1 MSNLQEHVQTRDE
14 MYLPGDHLVI
24 ATALQGQ
31 VRAVAVRST
40 QTVQTLTRIHDL
52 SPLAAIAAGRLAAG
66 TQLLLSD
73 LKNETDSLTVSVK
86 GDGPLGGILMAGDA
100 SGYVRGYV
108 HHPRVEAEPD
118 ATRSAVARAVGAGN
132 LTVVRSTGLK
142 EPWSGTVKLVSGEIA
157 EDLTYYL
164 AVSEQIPSLVS
175 LGVQISAT
183 GVAAAGGLLV
193 QLMPGATEKT
203 ISYLEQRAGGG
214 FPPMTFLL
222 EEGFTPAQIIDLFL
236 GDPQVRYLEK
246 RPVGFRCTCS
256 RRRMERNLLTLSRTE
271 LEELAADPQGIRL
284 DCHFCNRSYHFDQD
298 EVRALL

>member
-1 MSNLQEHVQTRDE
+1 M
-14 MYLPGDHLVI
+14 
-24 ATALQGQ
+24 
-31 VRAVAVRST
+31 
-40 QTVQTLTRIHDL
+40 
-52 SPLAAIAAGRLAAG
+52 AAIAAGRLAAG

-73 LKNETDSLTVSVK
+73 LENETDSLTVSVK

-214 FPPMTFLL
+214 FPHDLLL

-236 GDPQVRYLEK
+236 VILRFAIWRTAGRLSLYLFAPTHGAE
-246 RPVGFRCTCS
+246 PADAES
-256 RRRMERNLLTLSRTE
+256 HRT
-271 LEELAADPQGIRL
+271 
-284 DCHFCNRSYHFDQD
+284 
-298 EVRALL
+298 